1 MMEPLKFPTS
11 YPTTTTTS
19 FGHKN
24 FRSFFLMPN
33 SRGKK
38 TCVFKHASSQ
48 RSEKFRAWKGAMV
61 TATTS
66 EAEAEAVAEAEA
78 QAEPGER

>member
-11 YPTTTTTS
+11 YPTTTTS

-48 RSEKFRAWKGAMV
+48 RSEKFRAWKGAML

-66 EAEAEAVAEAEA
+66 EAEAEAVA
-78 QAEPGER
+78 QTEPGER